1 MLPLF
6 PEFGLENSIL
16 AAVLVGV
23 LLLAFFTETFGWV
36 FVGLVVPGYL
46 ASVFVLHPESGWTVC
61 LEAVATWALAALL
74 AGPASRTQAWSH
86 FFGRDRFLLL
96 LLCSILVRLLSELLV
111 LPFLAQRFD
120 AQGGGAAGSTDGFF
134 SIGLVLVPLTANAF
148 WKLGLR
154 RGLLQVGVPVALTY
168 ALLTLV
174 LLRYT
179 NLSFNSL
186 ELTYEDVALEFLES
200 PKAYIVL
207 VCSALLATRFNLRF
221 GWDFNGIL
229 VPALLSLTWYTP
241 DKLLATLGEVLV
253 LVALTSAALKLPLL
267 RTANLEGQRKTVL
280 VFILGFL
287 TKYTLAMALGGRI
300 PGLKVTD
307 LFGFGYLVP
316 TLLAVKILQKQA
328 TLRILAPTVF
338 TSLAGAVLG
347 AAVSFL
353 FGLLEPQ
360 PPTPSPPPPRRAPL
374 LVATPLGSMVLARL
388 QAEQSGG
395 TALPPLRRKQELAA
409 YTQLWQRLARWVEGP
424 ATAPPEEVIALAA
437 QVGLRLVPQPTPA
450 GTPVSYVLF
459 EAEEQLAWQRGFG
472 VALLTP
478 GAPGPVIEVP
488 LPAREAP
495 SAETGA
501 ALCVTLR
508 CRLLLA
514 GGTDAERHTRPP
526 RAFTLSSREPFRVAH
541 RQLAELPILQVRADP
556 HVPQGQPLLHHPA
569 ASTALALPLPVS
581 TTQQPP
587 PRDMPPSPKRQVLRA
602 HPADLWCYLLA
613 QAPEAPEPASGVGLG
628 EWLTRHASPPLPPG
642 AVRPVPPALTEGELS
657 VLQLRIAAPLLTAW
671 SEPGWDVPPGMRRRW
686 LHQLAGL
693 LGAGVFALPDC
704 AGPGRACDIL
714 APLTP
719 GGPLDFATLAVRAEG
734 RERAVEVPH
743 PLSDPG
749 SLWLGVELWHALEAH
764 ALLVAGAFEPVLSSD
779 SALLSAFHAHHQALH
794 GALATKQG
802 LVLQVRGF
810 TSRAGVDAELILSA
824 GPSVRRDARQ
834 LAGLRSLFHAGA
846 PLAFLG
852 DRVRLHDGSRAL
864 AELGDAGA
872 QLAYSEALGGITF
885 ALLWTS
891 EELRGRYVG
900 AERWLAHLTAVEG
913 HPPEER
919 PVNAL
924 FEGLT
929 PTQARASRAQRQA
942 FEALAKH
949 ATRAQHEGDV
959 HALAWLRAAPP
970 GQVKVRYSP
979 EIGLPWLLLEVR
991 EGKHVL
997 RGQYFLAARAP
1008 WEEPVHV
1015 EASPHGLPAPA
1026 QQAWRRRGALIV
1038 QGALASPEAARA
1050 GGHR

>member
-6 PEFGLENSIL
+6 PEFGLESSIL

-46 ASVFVLHPESGWTVC
+46 ASVFVIHPESGWTVC
-61 LEAVATWALAALL
+61 LEVVATWALAALL
-74 AGPASRTQAWSH
+74 AGPLSRTGAWSH
-86 FFGRDRFLLL
+86 FFGRDRFFLLV
-96 LLCSILVRLLSELLV
+96 LCSILVRLLSELLV
-111 LPFLAQRFD
+111 LPWLAQRLG
-120 AQGGGAAGSTDGFF
+120 AWWGGASGSTPGFF
-134 SIGLVLVPLTANAF
+134 SIGLVLVPLTANAS

-174 LLRYT
+174 LLPYT

-186 ELTYEDVALEFLES
+186 ELTYEDVALDFLES

-241 DKLLATLGEVLV
+241 DKLLATIGEVLALVV
-253 LVALTSAALKLPLL
+253 LTRAALSLPLL
-267 RTANLEGQRKTVL
+267 RTANLEGPRKLVL
-280 VFILGFL
+280 VFTLGFL
-287 TKYTLAMALGGRI
+287 TKYALAMALGGRV

-316 TLLAVKILQKQA
+316 TLLAVKILQKRL
-328 TLRILAPTVF
+328 TLRILVPTVA
-338 TSLAGAVLG
+338 TSLAGVGLG
-347 AAVSFL
+347 TAVSLL
-353 FGLLEPQ
+353 FGVFEPL
-360 PPTPSPPPPRRAPL
+360 PPTPSLPPPQPLPL
-374 LVATPLGSMVLARL
+374 LMATPLGSMVLARL
-388 QAEQSGG
+388 QADQASG
-395 TALPPLRRKQELAA
+395 AAPPPLRRRQELSA

-424 ATAPPEEVIALAA
+424 ATAPPEEVSLLAA
-437 QVGLRLVPQPTPA
+437 QVGLRLVAQPAAP

-459 EAEEQLAWQRGFG
+459 EVEQRLAWQRGFG

-488 LPAREAP
+488 YPAREAP

-501 ALCVTLR
+501 ALCAALH
-508 CRLLLA
+508 CRILLA
-514 GGTDAERHTRPP
+514 GGSDARRRPP
-526 RAFTLSSREPFRVAH
+526 PSQAFTSSHEPLRVAH
-541 RQLAELPILQVRADP
+541 RQLAQGPILQVRADP
-556 HVPQGQPLLHHPA
+556 HTSQGQPLLYHPEG
-569 ASTALALPLPVS
+569 STALALPLPVS
-581 TTQQPP
+581 PLVQPP
-587 PRDMPPSPKRQVLRA
+587 ARALASSPKLQILRA
-602 HPADLWCYLLA
+602 HPADLWRYLLA
-613 QAPEAPEPASGVGLG
+613 QAPEAPAPTSGVALG
-628 EWLTRHASPPLPPG
+628 EWLMRRAPPALPPG
-642 AVRPVPPALTEGELS
+642 AARPLPPALTEGELS
-657 VLQLRIAAPLLTAW
+657 ALELRIATPLLTARG
-671 SEPGWDVPPGMRRRW
+671 EPGGELPPGMRRRW

-704 AGPGRACDIL
+704 AGPGRGCTLL

-734 RERAVEVPH
+734 SERALEVPR
-743 PLSDPG
+743 PVSDSG
-749 SLWLGVELWHALEAH
+749 ALWLGVELWHALEAR
-764 ALLVAGAFEPVLSSD
+764 ALLVAGASEPPLSSD
-779 SALLSAFHAHHQALH
+779 AARLSAFHAHHQALH
-794 GALATKQG
+794 RALAAKQG

-810 TSRAGVDAELILSA
+810 ASRAGVDAELILSA
-824 GPSVRRDARQ
+824 GPSVLRGKRELD
-834 LAGLRSLFHAGA
+834 GLRSLFHAGG

-852 DRVRLHDGSRAL
+852 ERVRLHDESRAL
-864 AELGDAGA
+864 AGLGDAGA

-885 ALLWTS
+885 ALLWSS
-891 EELRGRYVG
+891 EELRGRYAG

-919 PVNAL
+919 PVSSL

-942 FEALAKH
+942 FDALARH
-949 ATRAQHEGDV
+949 ATRAQREGDV
-959 HALAWLRAAPP
+959 HALERLRAASP

-979 EIGLPWLLLEVR
+979 ELGLPWLLLEVR

-1015 EASPHGLPAPA
+1015 EASPHGPPALA
-1026 QQAWRRRGALIV
+1026 QQAWRQRGVLIV
-1038 QGALASPEAARA
+1038 QGALAAPEAPPAEGR
-1050 GGHR
+1050 R